1 MMIMRF
7 HKLIQSRLLWLIF
20 LGILIC
26 SFVLWGL
33 ASNTSKNPA
42 IERLKRTVATVDG
55 EDVSFLRMDITRRM
69 LETQARQRLPEE
81 MLNDMA
87 LNHLA
92 QVAYAEKIG
101 LGAPEDLARQQFFLG
116 FAGEDGTV
124 NQEFV
129 QQFRESLRGG
139 PLTEGDYIR
148 FTQEELTL
156 RNLARMLSSYV
167 LVPGFDVDRWA
178 GVRTDSYTVQYAALT
193 QDILE
198 EEVEVSDEQLNTFF
212 AENID
217 RFQLPEK
224 RIVRFLAVDV
234 VDFTDKVPEVSNSDA
249 LDYYMERPE
258 VYVRSVTQ
266 PAKEEGGEETTV
278 QEPIPYDEV
287 KAEITETLKLERA
300 RKLAEDTAMS
310 YAVYMIPRGGRSG
323 KSLETIAAEA
333 DKEVQTTEAF
343 AISDPIEALPNAS
356 AFKQAVFKLD
366 MTDLG
371 KRGGPVEAGNQFV
384 VMELVEIIPPR
395 APQLDEVADRV
406 KSVAR
411 AYYTREAVNA
421 KGEELVAGIREAVAA
436 GANFEEELKKAGLTA
451 VNPPPFDM
459 QTMNPQQPTM
469 PTELVSEVTSAKAGD
484 VVGPIDSRFGV
495 SFIGYVAGRT
505 PNPEAAA
512 ELAPQVRQML
522 STQLHFPEVYESFRK
537 TQIEPLIIKAD
548 AESEVVEEE
557 AEAVDAEEAA

>member
-1 MMIMRF
+1 MRF

-33 ASNTSKNPA
+33 ASNTNKNPA

-55 EDVSFLRMDITRRM
+55 ENVSFLRMDITRRM
-69 LETQARQRLPEE
+69 LETQAQQRIPEE
-81 MLNDMA
+81 MLNEMA

-116 FAGEDGTV
+116 FAGEDGSI
-124 NQEFV
+124 NQDFV

-139 PLTEGDYIR
+139 PLTEADYIR

-156 RNLARMLSSYV
+156 RNLARMLSSYI
-167 LVPGFDVDRWA
+167 LVPGFDVDRWS
-178 GVRTDSYTVQYAALT
+178 GVQTDSYTVQYA
-193 QDILE
+193 ILSPE
-198 EEVEVSDEQLNTFF
+198 ILKEEVKVSDEQLNTFF
-212 AENID
+212 TENID

-234 VDFTDKVPEVSNSDA
+234 ADFTDQVSEVTNSDA

-266 PAKEEGGEETTV
+266 AATEEGGEETTI
-278 QEPIPYDEV
+278 QEPIPFDEV
-287 KAEITETLKLERA
+287 KEEITKTLQQERA
-300 RKLAEDTAMS
+300 RKLAEETAMS

-323 KSLETIAAEA
+323 KSLDTIAQEA
-333 DKEVQTTEAF
+333 GSEVQTTEAF
-343 AISDPIEALPNAS
+343 AISEPIEALPNAS
-356 AFKQAVFKLD
+356 AFRQAAFKLD
-366 MTDLG
+366 MSDLG
-371 KRGGPVEAGNQFV
+371 KRGGPVEAGDQFV

-395 APQLDEVADRV
+395 APAFDEVADQV
-406 KSVAR
+406 KNVAQ
-411 AYYTREAVNA
+411 AYYTREAVIA
-421 KGEELVAGIREAVAA
+421 EGEALVTRIREAVDA
-436 GANFEEELKKAGLTA
+436 GASFEEELKKVELTPI
-451 VNPPPFDM
+451 NPPPFDM
-459 QTMNPQQPTM
+459 QTGNAQRIPQALL
-469 PTELVSEVTSAKAGD
+469 TEITSAKTGE
-484 VVGPIDSRFGV
+484 VVGPVDSQFGV
-495 SFIGYVAGRT
+495 SFIGYLAGRT

-537 TQIEPLIIKAD
+537 NQIEPLIIKVDEEKPVAEEES
-548 AESEVVEEE
+548 AELESE
-557 AEAVDAEEAA
+557 DAA